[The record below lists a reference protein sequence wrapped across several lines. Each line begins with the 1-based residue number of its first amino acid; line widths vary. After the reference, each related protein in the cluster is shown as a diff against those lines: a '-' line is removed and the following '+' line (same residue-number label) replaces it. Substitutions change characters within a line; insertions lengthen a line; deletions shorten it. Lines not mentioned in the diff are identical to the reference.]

1 MATGLS
7 VKRAKKA
14 VRWALLR
21 LCGLKLSTQK
31 QKRMYVLRKILA
43 ENGFSAVLS
52 GSIDW
57 EEVHGALRK
66 IEQARSQAKAAAKGG
81 SNFYLTREWKELRY
95 KILVMHGGKCMAC
108 GMSAKDGVKIHVDHI
123 KPRSKWP
130 ELELEPSNL
139 QILCE
144 PCNIGKLNY
153 DSTDWRNLD
162 EQMQSAI
169 DRDRD

>member
-14 VRWALLR
+14 VRYALLR
-21 LCGLKLSTQK
+21 LCGLRLSSPK
-31 QKRMYVLRKILA
+31 PKRMAVLRKILA
-43 ENGFSAVLS
+43 DNGRLVVLF

-57 EEVHGALRK
+57 AEVHESLLAIERERK
-66 IEQARSQAKAAAKGG
+66 QKKPSARPAA
-81 SNFYLTREWKELRY
+81 NFYLSKEWKELRY
-95 KILVMHGGKCMAC
+95 KVLVAHGGRCMAC
-108 GMSAKDGVKIHVDHI
+108 GMTAKDGVKIHVDHI
-123 KPRSKWP
+123 KPRSRWP

-153 DSTDWRNLD
+153 DATDWRNLD
-162 EQMQSAI
+162 EQMRMAI
-169 DRDRD
+169 ERD